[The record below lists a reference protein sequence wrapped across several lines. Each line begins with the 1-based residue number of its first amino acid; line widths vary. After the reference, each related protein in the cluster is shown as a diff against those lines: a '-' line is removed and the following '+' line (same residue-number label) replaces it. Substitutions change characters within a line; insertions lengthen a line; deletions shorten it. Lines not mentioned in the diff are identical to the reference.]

1 MGVLML
7 VVYSKN
13 NCQACESAK
22 GLLKSKGIEFVV
34 KNVDDDWSAFDFIV
48 SQNLRSFPQIFDS
61 QGNLYVQGGF
71 KGLQEMLK

>member
-1 MGVLML
+1 ML
-7 VVYSKN
+7 TVFSKN

-22 GLLKSKGIEFVV
+22 ALLKSKGIEFIV

-48 SQNLRSFPQIFDS
+48 AEGHRSFPQIY
-61 QGNLYVQGGF
+61 QGTQLYVQGGF